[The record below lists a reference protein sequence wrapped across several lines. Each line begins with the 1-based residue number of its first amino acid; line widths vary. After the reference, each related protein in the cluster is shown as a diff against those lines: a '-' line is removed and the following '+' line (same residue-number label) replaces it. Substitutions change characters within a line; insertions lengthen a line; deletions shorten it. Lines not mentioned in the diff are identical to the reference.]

1 MSQPPLTPGPS
12 SKERGEKEAAKV
24 SARHYQ
30 ALCGLALSAIILLQ
44 LQQSTL
50 MPQVSLAVGI
60 LLGCIG
66 VIAIF
71 YRSRMRPMLVLIA
84 MAVPHVI
91 EQYYS
96 NLAFNPD
103 SRGVRF
109 LDLADVMM
117 CIATLAYFIGHYRL
131 HGLWFGVLPPDSR
144 MAATPAPPRL
154 RSEESLSATELVT
167 LVFSVPLFAL
177 MAQFAYLLLQQQ
189 WTGIELP
196 PRWKQFL
203 IVAWVLLLVMF
214 LAAHGFRY
222 WRRLQMDRVSALL
235 MLQDILWNE
244 TRGEQRRINRW
255 IAWRRL
261 TERKKKL

>member
-91 EQYYS
+91 ELDAPARHQ
-96 NLAFNPD
+96 NLLSF
-103 SRGVRF
+103 
-109 LDLADVMM
+109 
-117 CIATLAYFIGHYRL
+117 
-131 HGLWFGVLPPDSR
+131 
-144 MAATPAPPRL
+144 PAP
-154 RSEESLSATELVT
+154 
-167 LVFSVPLFAL
+167 
-177 MAQFAYLLLQQQ
+177 
-189 WTGIELP
+189 
-196 PRWKQFL
+196 
-203 IVAWVLLLVMF
+203 
-214 LAAHGFRY
+214 
-222 WRRLQMDRVSALL
+222 
-235 MLQDILWNE
+235 
-244 TRGEQRRINRW
+244 
-255 IAWRRL
+255 
-261 TERKKKL
+261 